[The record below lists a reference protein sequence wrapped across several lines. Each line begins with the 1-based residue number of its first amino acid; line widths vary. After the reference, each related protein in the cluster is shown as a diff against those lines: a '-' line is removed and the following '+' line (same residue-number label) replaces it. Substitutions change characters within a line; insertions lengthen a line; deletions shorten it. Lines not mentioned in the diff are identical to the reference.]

1 MELSIAELRAKDLFI
16 AQLRDKR
23 IMIKPFAER
32 ERSRVFIT
40 FRQKGLIE
48 KISAEESALILPKIR
63 KTVAS
68 SFLTF
73 GMPVEAGIVSSE
85 ITTPDIELYV
95 PTIPFTFFDRGQCI
109 MASPAGT
116 FFLRY
121 RKYGHNTW
129 YAINAQGLIK
139 KR

>member
-16 AQLRDKR
+16 AQLRDKP

-32 ERSRVFIT
+32 ERSRAFIT
-40 FRQKGLIE
+40 LRQKGFIE
-48 KISAEESALILPKIR
+48 RISDEESALILPKIR
-63 KTVAS
+63 KTVES
-68 SFLTF
+68 SFLSFTT
-73 GMPVEAGIVSSE
+73 PIEAGMTS
-85 ITTPDIELYV
+85 PALDIELYV
-95 PTIPFTFFDRGQCI
+95 PTIPFTFFDRGRCI

-121 RKYGHNTW
+121 RSHGHNTW